1 MIQNSQ
7 YDSGSLFET
16 IMKIHRIHS
25 ENVQY
30 FEWFLRLVSQVP
42 SILQEAECY
51 QDMNIKVYVY
61 RCTAC
66 MHC

>member
-1 MIQNSQ
+1 
-7 YDSGSLFET
+7 
-16 IMKIHRIHS
+16 MKIHRIHS

-30 FEWFLRLVSQVP
+30 FEWFHKLVSQVP